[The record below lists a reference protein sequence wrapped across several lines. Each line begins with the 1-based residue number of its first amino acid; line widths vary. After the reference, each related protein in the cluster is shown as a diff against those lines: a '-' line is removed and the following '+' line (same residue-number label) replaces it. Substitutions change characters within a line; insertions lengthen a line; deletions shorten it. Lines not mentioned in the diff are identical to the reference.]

1 MSPLGR
7 LVNVIIEPKR
17 AFADI
22 VERPGWW
29 VPMILLMVLS
39 VVFMTAF
46 SSHVGWERFMRHQ
59 FETNKQTQNM
69 PAEQRE
75 NLVQTQAKYAGPFG
89 MAMAVVAV
97 PASMLLISGVM
108 MFMFTTVLGGSVN
121 FKKTLGVVAHSM
133 VPGLISTPL
142 ILAVMY
148 MKDPSDFDLNN
159 PAGFNLGFYMDPLS
173 TPAWLVSLGSSIDVF
188 SIWTI
193 LLIATGMSVATSKPW
208 KTSLLG
214 VAAPWA
220 LIVLIKVGWAAF
232 RG

>member
-1 MSPLGR
+1 MSAVGR
-7 LVNVIIEPKR
+7 LVNVIVEPKR

-22 VERPGWW
+22 VARPGWW
-29 VPMILLMVLS
+29 VPMILLAVLS
-39 VVFMTAF
+39 VVFMAAF
-46 SSHVGWERFMRHQ
+46 SSRVGWERYMRHQ

-69 PAEQRE
+69 PVEQRE

-89 MAMAVVAV
+89 TGMAVVMIPV
-97 PASMLLISGVM
+97 SMLVISGVM
-108 MFMFTTVLGGSVN
+108 VFMFTTVLGGSVN
-121 FKKTLGVVAHSM
+121 FKQTLGVVSHSM

-193 LLIATGMSVATSKPW
+193 LLIATGMSVATRKPW
-208 KTSLLG
+208 KTSLMG